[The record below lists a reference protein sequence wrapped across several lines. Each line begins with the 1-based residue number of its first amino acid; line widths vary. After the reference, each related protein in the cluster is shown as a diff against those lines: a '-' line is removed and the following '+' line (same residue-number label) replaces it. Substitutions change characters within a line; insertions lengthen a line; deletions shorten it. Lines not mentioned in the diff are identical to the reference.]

1 MCFFY
6 FAVTSIAFGCAF
18 VDAVVACTLLFVF
31 VVVEQ
36 PKEMLR
42 VVRVLRGPGGGGWRS
57 KPIGEL
63 DRRGRFN
70 LDEAAAAL
78 ELDPAYVAALYK
90 PLHYT
95 FAVRGQHY
103 PAEQGR
109 VSRPGSLSCSRS
121 RMFPLYRRDNRL
133 DAQLMRL
140 SRHSVST
147 E

>member
-1 MCFFY
+1 
-6 FAVTSIAFGCAF
+6 
-18 VDAVVACTLLFVF
+18 
-31 VVVEQ
+31 
-36 PKEMLR
+36 MLR
-42 VVRVLRGPGGGGWRS
+42 VVRALRGVGGESRWR
-57 KPIGEL
+57 PVGEL
-63 DRRGRFN
+63 DRRGRCS

-78 ELDPAYVAALYK
+78 GLDPAYVAALYK

-121 RMFPLYRRDNRL
+121 RMFPLYRRNNRL
-133 DAQLMRL
+133 DGRLMRL
-140 SRHSVST
+140 SRHRVST